1 VLTRAPLP
9 GELVH
14 VRDLQLRY
22 DFPEAWYSF
31 LDTGTMTFDVP
42 PQLMP
47 RNETNFKTEKVSL
60 RLLLAD
66 GSVATGVKI
75 TLKLPGKEAV
85 TMVTGKRG
93 GIATAPG
100 NKLAAKMGGAFLG
113 PWELTVAPPAASP
126 LLGAD
131 GKLDGRLLEQ
141 IAIVSQY
148 TFDWP
153 A

>member
-1 VLTRAPLP
+1 
-9 GELVH
+9 
-14 VRDLQLRY
+14 
-22 DFPEAWYSF
+22 
-31 LDTGTMTFDVP
+31 M
-42 PQLMP
+42 
-47 RNETNFKTEKVSL
+47 
-60 RLLLAD
+60 
-66 GSVATGVKI
+66 ATGVKV

-93 GIATAPG
+93 GITTAPG
-100 NKLAAKMGGAFLG
+100 NKLATKMGGAFLG